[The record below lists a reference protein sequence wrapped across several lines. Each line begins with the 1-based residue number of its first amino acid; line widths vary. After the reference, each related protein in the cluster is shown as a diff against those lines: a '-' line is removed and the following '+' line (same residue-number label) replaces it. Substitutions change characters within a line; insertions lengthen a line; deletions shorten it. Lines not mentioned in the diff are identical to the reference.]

1 MILLLLGP
9 PGVGK
14 GTQAKLIAKKYGI
27 PQIAT
32 GDMFREHTVNET
44 PLGLKVKEIMA
55 SGNLVSDDIIEDMI
69 TDRIEKPD
77 CKPGFILDG
86 AVRTL
91 VQAEMIDRV
100 LDERNRSVDAVI
112 ELQVDEEALLAR
124 LNNRIQETIAAGGE
138 VRDDDNEETFRHR
151 QKVYRDQTAPL
162 IPFYE
167 AQDKLFRVDGM
178 GSIDEVSGAIDS
190 ALKGVVNASTGVPT
204 QEDSQAVSIL
214 DRLRGVLKK

>member
-14 GTQAKLIAKKYGI
+14 GTQAKLIAKNRGI

-32 GDMFREHTVNET
+32 GDMFRAHTENET
-44 PLGLKVKEIMA
+44 PLGLKVKEILA
-55 SGNLVSDDIIEDMI
+55 SGNLVSDDVIEDMI
-69 TDRIEKPD
+69 IDRIDQSD

-100 LDERNRSVDAVI
+100 LSQRGRSVDAVI
-112 ELQVDEEALLAR
+112 ELQVNEEALLTR

-138 VRDDDNEETFRHR
+138 VRDDDNEATFRHR

-167 AQDKLFRVDGM
+167 AQGKLHRVDGM
-178 GSIDEVSGAIDS
+178 GSIDEVSSAIDS
-190 ALKGVVNASTGVPT
+190 LLNTVNSTPSKADTGADDAAPSVWDRIKGALNK
-204 QEDSQAVSIL
+204 
-214 DRLRGVLKK
+214 